1 MCVSNSPFLDAL
13 VAPSTPDQHETR
25 CAPTSVSATSSPA
38 LQHETPTRS
47 HMTTSGLSSPSWSTP
62 ATVTRHNGAM
72 RGVEVSYERTQAA
85 TSKDLQKTRLA
96 LDKARLALETSKV
109 QVKKFIDK
117 YSHSRDVIAAR
128 LYYSRHEVFFF

>member
-1 MCVSNSPFLDAL
+1 
-13 VAPSTPDQHETR
+13 
-25 CAPTSVSATSSPA
+25 
-38 LQHETPTRS
+38 
-47 HMTTSGLSSPSWSTP
+47 
-62 ATVTRHNGAM
+62 M

-128 LYYSRHEVFFF
+128 LYYSRHEVFFFWCVSDETNLTKYENPRGQPRCHGSKVKTS